1 MSSAVTETSQTTLT
15 LVEAI
20 RRQMTDAKHRL
31 RTELPKIY
39 SQDLLNNLFRH
50 PYTKIDLV
58 MRDMA
63 VTRLTA
69 TRYLNVLV
77 EMKLLQKVKV
87 GRTNFY
93 LNEPLFELL
102 RKGSSD

>member
-1 MSSAVTETSQTTLT
+1 ME
-15 LVEAI
+15 
-20 RRQMTDAKHRL
+20 
-31 RTELPKIY
+31 
-39 SQDLLNNLFRH
+39 
-50 PYTKIDLV
+50 
-58 MRDMA
+58 

-77 EMKLLQKVKV
+77 GMGLLQKVKV

-102 RKGSSD
+102 RAGTAD